1 MPHTAEEEIKQQC
14 QGEYMSIVQRKVE
27 LYRTSDSSEIRLVH
41 LLGEMER
48 FLSTASLAGCE
59 AKKICS
65 ERKDHGWDKAALFFL
80 HQALFWQ
87 NLS

>member
-1 MPHTAEEEIKQQC
+1 
-14 QGEYMSIVQRKVE
+14 MSIELRKVE
-27 LYRTSDSSEIRLVH
+27 LYRTSDSSEIRFVH

-48 FLSTASLAGCE
+48 FLNTASLAGCE

-65 ERKDHGWDKAALFFL
+65 EKMDHDGDKAALFFL